1 MGNRDFLGLLG
12 NDFLDRFPRKPRNF
26 AFQITHTRFTRV
38 IANQVTNGAISYR
51 PFIGLQAIRLTYLAH
66 QMALGD
72 FNLLIFRIAGDAN
85 DLHAV
90 KQGLRHAK
98 RIRGGHEHHIRKII
112 IHFQIVIREGAVLFR
127 VQHFKQRRG
136 RVTAPIRAQLVNFIK
151 QEKRVGG
158 LGLLHALKHLTGH
171 GADIGPPMAAD
182 LRLIPHTAKRHTHK
196 IPPRRLGDGFA
207 ERGLAHTRRAHQA
220 QDRTTNFGR
229 A

>member
-1 MGNRDFLGLLG
+1 MGNCDFLGLLG

-38 IANQVTNGAISYR
+38 IANQITNGAIGNR

-66 QMALGD
+66 QMALGN

-127 VQHFKQRRG
+127 IQHFKQRG
-136 RVTAPIRAQLVNFIK
+136 
-151 QEKRVGG
+151 
-158 LGLLHALKHLTGH
+158 
-171 GADIGPPMAAD
+171 
-182 LRLIPHTAKRHTHK
+182 
-196 IPPRRLGDGFA
+196 
-207 ERGLAHTRRAHQA
+207 
-220 QDRTTNFGR
+220 
-229 A
+229 